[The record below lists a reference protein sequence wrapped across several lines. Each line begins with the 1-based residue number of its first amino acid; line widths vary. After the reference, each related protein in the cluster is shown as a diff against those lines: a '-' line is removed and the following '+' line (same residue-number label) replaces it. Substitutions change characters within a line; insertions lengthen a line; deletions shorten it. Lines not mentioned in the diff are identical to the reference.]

1 MYVLDEL
8 ERVMTEKLAFSR
20 RLAFL
25 SRKRIVWRATLLDP
39 GTSRHMVPQDP
50 EDSPILRAALDA
62 GVDYLVTNDS
72 HLLVLNPYE
81 SVRIISM
88 ADYHQL
94 LIEQGL
100 LS

>member
-1 MYVLDEL
+1 
-8 ERVMTEKLAFSR
+8 
-20 RLAFL
+20 
-25 SRKRIVWRATLLDP
+25 
-39 GTSRHMVPQDP
+39 MVPQDP
-50 EDSPILRAALDA
+50 EDSPILRAALDT

-72 HLLVLNPYE
+72 HLLALNPYE